1 MLNHKRKFYLYKHY
15 SPRGF
20 LIPLA
25 SGSVEGSAILTIIQQ
40 AHSTN
45 ISTVTSSMDTV
56 ATNHISSQNNN
67 FEMSMSK
74 LWESN
79 ITIFTNIV

>member
-1 MLNHKRKFYLYKHY
+1 MLNHKKNFYLYKHY

-40 AHSTN
+40 AHSTD
-45 ISTVTSSMDTV
+45 ISTVTSSMDII
-56 ATNHISSQNNN
+56 ATNHICSQNKN
-67 FEMSMSK
+67 FEMSMWK
-74 LWESN
+74 L
-79 ITIFTNIV
+79 